1 MPDTE
6 TLTVPFA
13 VFFYK
18 KVQAGWEM
26 FEEKFP
32 RRVRWGG
39 TDAAKIYLAIMS
51 AITTQLKTGT
61 WDQSTVVRLGALLW
75 LTVSLT
81 CVPGSTAR
89 AETVILHLKNG
100 DRIGGEIISEDTN
113 RVVIT
118 TSWTKELN
126 IPASEIERR
135 ESGIKVVSS
144 PRSNVTNSTSLALAK
159 TKTVVEP
166 KPKNW
171 KIEARAG
178 ADFLS
183 GPKNQQI
190 YYGRLK
196 YAYTHP
202 YLANPA
208 HSFRNVLDYSVDYG
222 TTQPAESSANKKS
235 ILSANRMYASDKT
248 DFDFGKGSWFVYD
261 LAGAGY
267 DEVRKIDVQYEIGPG
282 LGYHFITRPSLQLNF
297 EGGVEYQEQYRSD
310 NTTTKNLY
318 FRISEDS
325 TWKINHSVTFS
336 ERAEFLPR
344 ADSTDFRARAESTLS
359 YALWRNVSVNLSLL
373 DLYDTKPAQSI
384 ANNDLQVHTS
394 VGVTF

>member
-1 MPDTE
+1 MIKTI
-6 TLTVPFA
+6 LTGRNYSGFA
-13 VFFYK
+13 K
-18 KVQAGWEM
+18 
-26 FEEKFP
+26 
-32 RRVRWGG
+32 RHLR
-39 TDAAKIYLAIMS
+39 
-51 AITTQLKTGT
+51 
-61 WDQSTVVRLGALLW
+61 ALLW
-75 LTVSLT
+75 TGFMLSIFLAANV
-81 CVPGSTAR
+81 R

-100 DRIGGEIISEDTN
+100 DRIGGEIVSEDTN

-118 TSWTKELN
+118 TSWAKDLN
-126 IPASEIERR
+126 VPVSEIDRR
-135 ESGIKVVSS
+135 EFGIKIVSRA
-144 PRSNVTNSTSLALAK
+144 PGANTNNLTASALTK

-196 YAYTHP
+196 YSYTHP
-202 YLANPA
+202 YLLNPL

-222 TTQPAESSANKKS
+222 LTQPSDASAGTKS

-248 DFDFGKGSWFVYD
+248 DFDFGKGKWFVYD

-282 LGYHFITRPSLQLNF
+282 LGYHFITRPTLQFNS
-297 EGGVEYQEQYRSD
+297 EVGIDYQEQYRSD
-310 NTTTKNLY
+310 NTTTKNMY
-318 FRISEDS
+318 FRVSQDS
-325 TWKINHSVTFS
+325 NWKINHDLTFS
-336 ERAEFLPR
+336 ERFAFLPR

-359 YALWRNVSVNLSLL
+359 YALWRNVSLHLSLL
-373 DLYDTKPAQSI
+373 DLYDTKPAQNV

-394 VGVTF
+394 IGVTF